1 MDRVGERVSPVSCPM
16 LDAIHDDTINRNFT
30 VSSVITL
37 SYRATWIVKRFLFF
51 FFFLEEEVG
60 TRGTSSRGAC
70 EIACLNTKRGVKWGI
85 IPFFFPFFDRSK
97 NRRT

>member
-51 FFFLEEEVG
+51 FFFSRKKLELEAQAREE
-60 TRGTSSRGAC
+60 RA
-70 EIACLNTKRGVKWGI
+70 K
-85 IPFFFPFFDRSK
+85 
-97 NRRT
+97 

>member
-37 SYRATWIVKRFLFF
+37 SYRATMDRETIFF
-51 FFFLEEEVG
+51 SRRRRSWDSRHKLERAKYVFKYETG
-60 TRGTSSRGAC
+60 
-70 EIACLNTKRGVKWGI
+70 
-85 IPFFFPFFDRSK
+85 
-97 NRRT
+97 